1 MVRGTGI
8 GFGCS
13 AMLAQP
19 LRDRLRIR
27 QPDRIAVAT
36 WLATRIGVVI
46 VAVVASRVLV
56 RGDLQDTFLDRWTQ
70 WDVDHFITIAR
81 YGYGGDPGR
90 PPDPGLPAFFPG
102 LPILLW
108 ALHFVV
114 PDLRVAALLVSFVA
128 GGIAM
133 VALARL
139 GDQEHAPGAGTRAV
153 IALLLSPVAVFLFA
167 GYTEALFLACA
178 LPAWLLARQGR
189 WELAAF
195 CGLVAG
201 LSRIT
206 GVFLAIALIVEFLT
220 GGHRSWDR
228 APWLV
233 LPFVG
238 PAAYS
243 LYLWRRSGD
252 WFAWQHA
259 QVEGWGRRTVAPWEA
274 FHTTWNA
281 AFGPP
286 NQFTVSFRIELFA
299 ALVGVL
305 LTLWLLTRRRWGEF
319 TYMGLQMT
327 ALLTSAYYASIGRY
341 ALLWWPLWLAIGAL
355 GVRRPWAYVILL
367 MLSAPLLVAQIII
380 FTSGSWAG

>member
-1 MVRGTGI
+1 
-8 GFGCS
+8 
-13 AMLAQP
+13 MLAQP
-19 LRDRLRIR
+19 LRDRLRV
-27 QPDRIAVAT
+27 PATDRTALAV

-46 VAVVASRVLV
+46 VAVAASRLLV

-81 YGYGGDPGR
+81 YGYGGDPAR

-102 LPILLW
+102 LPIVLW

-114 PDLRVAALLVSFVA
+114 SDLRVAALLVAFVA
-128 GGIAM
+128 GGVAM

-139 GDQEHAPGAGTRAV
+139 GDREHGPGTGTRAV

-189 WELAAF
+189 WELAAV
-195 CGLVAG
+195 CGLAAG
-201 LSRIT
+201 ITRIT

-220 GGHRSWDR
+220 SDRRSWDR

-233 LPFVG
+233 LPFIG
-238 PAAYS
+238 PAAYA

-259 QVEGWGRRTVAPWEA
+259 QVEGWGRRTVPPWEA
-274 FHTTWNA
+274 FQTTWQA

-286 NQFTVSFRIELFA
+286 NQFTGSFRIELFA

-305 LTLWLLTRRRWGEF
+305 LTLWLLVRRRWAEF

-341 ALLWWPLWLAIGAL
+341 ALLWWPLWLAIGAF

-367 MLSAPLLVAQIII
+367 MVSTPLLVAQIII